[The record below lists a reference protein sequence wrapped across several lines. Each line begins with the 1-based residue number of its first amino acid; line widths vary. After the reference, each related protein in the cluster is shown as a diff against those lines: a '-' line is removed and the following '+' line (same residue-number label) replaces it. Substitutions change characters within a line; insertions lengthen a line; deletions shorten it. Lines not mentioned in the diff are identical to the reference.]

1 VTTLALATLVQVSLL
16 TMGTETYAEAYR
28 ATEETRRPLV
38 VMIGAEWCAACQVM
52 ERTVLPQ
59 VRERGVLGKVGFAI
73 VNLDRERELSDQV
86 TNRGPIPQLLLF
98 RKAED
103 GWKLR
108 RLIGS
113 HSVEAVEQFINQG
126 VQADQAHVK
135 TKLEAEEDTPPVKVR
150 LASQGAA
157 GGEVRPA
164 SHPIGR

>member
-1 VTTLALATLVQVSLL
+1 MTTLALAAVMQVSLL

-28 ATEETRRPLV
+28 ATEETGRPLV
-38 VMIGAEWCAACQVM
+38 VMIGADWCAACQVM

-59 VRERGVLGKVGFAI
+59 IRERGILGKVGFAL
-73 VNLDRERELSDQV
+73 VNLDRERELSDQL

-98 RKAED
+98 RKVED

-126 VQADQAHVK
+126 VQADQTHNKA
-135 TKLEAEEDTPPVKVR
+135 KLDAEEDTPPVKAR
-150 LASQGAA
+150 LASQGAV
-157 GGEVRPA
+157 GGDARQA
-164 SHPIGR
+164 IHPIGR

>member
-1 VTTLALATLVQVSLL
+1 MTTLALAALVQVSLL

-28 ATEETRRPLV
+28 TTEETGRPLV
-38 VMIGAEWCAACQVM
+38 VMVGADWCAACQVM

-59 VRERGVLGKVGFAI
+59 IRERGILGKVGFAI
-73 VNLDRERELSDQV
+73 VNLDRERELSDQL

-113 HSVEAVEQFINQG
+113 HSVEAVEQFINEG
-126 VQADQAHVK
+126 VQANQAHVK
-135 TKLEAEEDTPPVKVR
+135 TKLEAEEDTPPVKAR
-150 LASQGAA
+150 LAAQGTA
-157 GGEVRPA
+157 GGGIRPA
-164 SHPIGR
+164 SHSIGR